1 MGFFLCE
8 TVGAK
13 PDFIR
18 GKQQMHYMELN
29 IEKIDSFRFTLPVH
43 FIGMDGDQ
51 AIQVTV
57 EYGDSLK
64 KKGRVTF
71 NVWCSFPGSRMRGFL
86 MSADVKSGDDLID
99 KIMNYLQESDK
110 FMEMAQAFVIHFSK

>member
-64 KKGRVTF
+64 KKVVLPLMYGAVSRA
-71 NVWCSFPGSRMRGFL
+71 PGSGG
-86 MSADVKSGDDLID
+86 S
-99 KIMNYLQESDK
+99 
-110 FMEMAQAFVIHFSK
+110 